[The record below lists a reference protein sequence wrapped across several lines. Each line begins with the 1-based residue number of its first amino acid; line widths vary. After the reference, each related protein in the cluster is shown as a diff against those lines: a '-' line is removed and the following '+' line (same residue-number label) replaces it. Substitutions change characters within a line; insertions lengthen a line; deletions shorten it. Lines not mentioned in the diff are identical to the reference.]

1 MAASVL
7 VVDDDLSIR
16 RMLERTLTADG
27 HDVHTAGD
35 GGAALA
41 AIERSAPDL
50 LVLDLSMP
58 GLDGLAVCRRLRA
71 RRLALPILVRPYR
84 RAHAARG
91 AAAGAPAPR
100 VRGRRQPRASAARRL
115 GRRGVG
121 NAQRRRP
128 GDRLAAAQ
136 ARGAA
141 GDPHRARRG
150 LLARAM
156 SVLRPRTLRGRV
168 ALATALATLVAL
180 GALALTIGFL
190 IDRELNASLDRSLRQ
205 RADYVATLAATTPA
219 LVADATALDGPPASA
234 DLSVQVVDRR
244 GRIVARSPA
253 LGARVLPIAAARAAI
268 VSKTGHFGH
277 VDLGEDHLRIFAL
290 PLAQS
295 AGGGAVL
302 VAASTAELERTVH
315 RVHVLLAIATFVTA
329 ALAAAAATA
338 LTRRATRPLARLAA
352 SAHEIERT
360 SDVSRRLPVDDG
372 PQEVAGLAVTLNAM
386 LGALERAR
394 ANERR
399 FVDDASH
406 ELRTPVTA
414 LRGNVDFVA
423 RHGLDDAVLADLV
436 HDSERLSRLLDDL
449 LALARE
455 DAAAA
460 PVERVDLSELAADAT
475 AGDPLV
481 DLDVNGAAPVRGD
494 RLSLER
500 VVANLVEN
508 AHRHGP
514 EGGRVRVAVG
524 VGAGRA
530 RLTVRDQGPGV
541 PPEDRER
548 AFERFWQRPGSGGSG
563 LGLAI
568 VRQVAERHGGR
579 AFAGDDGVTVELPLD
594 RAPA

>member
-1 MAASVL
+1 
-7 VVDDDLSIR
+7 
-16 RMLERTLTADG
+16 
-27 HDVHTAGD
+27 
-35 GGAALA
+35 
-41 AIERSAPDL
+41 
-50 LVLDLSMP
+50 
-58 GLDGLAVCRRLRA
+58 
-71 RRLALPILVRPYR
+71 
-84 RAHAARG
+84 
-91 AAAGAPAPR
+91 
-100 VRGRRQPRASAARRL
+100 
-115 GRRGVG
+115 
-121 NAQRRRP
+121 
-128 GDRLAAAQ
+128 
-136 ARGAA
+136 
-141 GDPHRARRG
+141 
-150 LLARAM
+150 M

-190 IDRELNASLDRSLRQ
+190 IDRELNASLDRSLHQ

-219 LVADATALDGPPASA
+219 LVPDATALEGPPESA

-244 GRIVARSPA
+244 GRIVSRSPA
-253 LGARVLPIAAARAAI
+253 LGARVLPVAAARSAI
-268 VSKTGHFGH
+268 ATGRGQFSH

-315 RVHVLLAIATFVTA
+315 RVHVLLALATVVTA
-329 ALAAAAATA
+329 ALAAAAATL

-360 SDVSRRLPVDDG
+360 SDVSRRLPVDEG

-460 PVERVDLSELAADAT
+460 PVERVDLSELATDAT

-481 DLDVNGAAPVRGD
+481 DLDVNGVAPVRGD

-530 RLTVRDQGPGV
+530 RLTVRDEGPGV

-568 VRQVAERHGGR
+568 VRQVAERHGGH